1 MREDFLY
8 HIWQFRKFQTE
19 SLKTSGGELI
29 DIVHPGIQNDS
40 SGPDFFNA
48 KVYIGKQLWAGNVE
62 IHIKASDWYLHQHET
77 DPNYDNVILHVVWE
91 DDVEIF
97 RKDNSVVPCLELKGL
112 VSSGIILN
120 YSRLLEQKHF
130 KINCERDFGDFSD
143 FQIDHWL
150 ERLYFER
157 LEVKSQLINELLFR
171 TGNNW
176 EATLFILLA
185 KSFGLNIN
193 GEAFMSIAE
202 SFDFKI
208 IQKLGDKQFSIEA
221 LLLGQSKLITG
232 VDQYAGALEKEYE
245 YLAAKFSLTNEGVQ
259 IPKYFRLRPDNFPVI
274 RLVQLS
280 TLYANQ
286 RNLFQKL
293 IVDSRLDEIYKIFDF
308 KVPEYWQHH
317 YNFGK
322 DHRNRKKKLSRAFI
336 DLIIINC
343 IVPLRYNYSKF
354 NGEDSNEILNE
365 IISQLPAE
373 RNSITDLFRK
383 LKPEVASNALKTQ
396 SLIHLKKNYCDQNKC
411 LYCEL
416 GASLLQNSAKY
427 V

>member
-8 HIWQFRKFQTE
+8 HIWQFRKFHTE
-19 SLKTSGGELI
+19 GLKTSAGEPI
-29 DIVHPGIQNDS
+29 DIVHLGIQNDS

-48 KVYIGKQLWAGNVE
+48 KVYIGNQLWAGNVE

-77 DPNYDNVILHVVWE
+77 DPGYDNVILHVVWE

-112 VSSGIILN
+112 VSSEIILK
-120 YSRLLEQKHF
+120 YSRLLEHKHF
-130 KINCERDFGDFSD
+130 KINCERDFSNFSN
-143 FQIDHWL
+143 FQLDHWL
-150 ERLYFER
+150 ERLYFDR
-157 LEVKSQLINELLFR
+157 LEVKSQVIDEILSRN
-171 TGNNW
+171 GNNW

-208 IQKLGDKQFSIEA
+208 IQKLGDKQFSMEA

-232 VDQYAGALEKEYE
+232 VDQYAISLEKEFE
-245 YLAAKFSLTNEGVQ
+245 YLAGKFSLTNEGVQ

-274 RLVQLS
+274 RLVQLA
-280 TLYANQ
+280 TLYTNAK
-286 RNLFQKL
+286 NLFQKL
-293 IVDSRLDEIYKIFDF
+293 IVDSRLEEIYKIFDF
-308 KVPEYWQHH
+308 EVPEYWQHH

-322 DHRNRKKKLSRAFI
+322 DHRKRKKKLSKAFI
-336 DLIIINC
+336 NLIVINC
-343 IVPLRYNYSKF
+343 IVPLRYSYSKF
-354 NGEDSNEILNE
+354 RGEDSNEILNE

-373 RNSITDLFRK
+373 RNSITELFSK
-383 LKPEVASNALKTQ
+383 LKPEVASDALKTQ